1 MYYLPQILPAVRRM
15 HFPLSRDQLML
26 LMLAVN
32 ELLLGLETYL
42 AHQISGTIVPRE
54 WIPIIFGPAAGII
67 LLLAGLLARR
77 RRPQATLLANLVFI
91 ASIAVGLL
99 GAYFHVMRAL
109 LPAAAPGEKFSVLLL
124 VWAPPILGP
133 LTFSLVG
140 LLGISASWIESPP
153 DSGRLVITSRL
164 HLSLPYSKTRAY
176 FFIIGLGCLAT
187 VVSSVLDHARTNF
200 TNPWLWLPT
209 AVGIFTTLVAVI
221 LGALDRPSRVDLITY
236 SIAMLLMILV
246 GVTGSLLHIRQ
257 DLTEQGA
264 IVGERF
270 IRGAPLLAPLL
281 FADLG
286 TLGLIVLLDPSEKD
300 TNHGSARG

>member
-1 MYYLPQILPAVRRM
+1 MYYLPTIFPSIRRL
-15 HFPLSRDQLML
+15 HIPLSRDQIML

-42 AHQISGTIVPRE
+42 AHQISGTIMPRE
-54 WIPIIFGPAAGII
+54 WIPIIFGPIAGMI
-67 LLLAGLLARR
+67 LLLAGLLAQRNR
-77 RRPQATLLANLVFI
+77 QRVTLLANLIFL
-91 ASIAVGLL
+91 ASIGVGLL
-99 GAYFHVMRAL
+99 GAYFHGLRAV
-109 LPAAAPGEKFSVLLL
+109 LPAAPSGERFSVLLL

-140 LLGISASWIESPP
+140 LLGISASWIENPA
-153 DSGRLVITSRL
+153 DSGRLVISQRI

-209 AVGIFTTLVAVI
+209 ATGVFATLLAVI
-221 LGALDRPSRVDLITY
+221 LGALDAPSRGDLINY
-236 SIAMLLMILV
+236 FCAMLLMILV

-257 DLTEQGA
+257 DLTEQGT

-286 TLGLIVLLDPSEKD
+286 TLGLIVLLDPAEKD
-300 TNHGSARG
+300 TPR